1 MKRKGEGVVRTGVC
15 LGIVMISTQDWQKR
29 RMGHIDFG
37 GPIENHSILYG
48 AVTQLSCM
56 CLPAFVCVCVGA
68 SYNCAN
74 QTMGRMCLP
83 LSQRQ
88 EAGNTFLWLLL
99 LTNKLKSCDS
109 KNVCTKWV
117 LLLPRSLSASSAQLE
132 LGLWLGLW
140 LGALLSSTRL
150 PLAKFK
156 LLLLRFCSWLHF
168 ILVAAAAASLAAAA
182 VAVDD
187 DFPFCAQVFFVVCTN
202 SFLSPLP

>member
-1 MKRKGEGVVRTGVC
+1 MPACVC
-15 LGIVMISTQDWQKR
+15 LCV
-29 RMGHIDFG
+29 
-37 GPIENHSILYG
+37 
-48 AVTQLSCM
+48 C
-56 CLPAFVCVCVGA
+56 VCVCVGA

-88 EAGNTFLWLLL
+88 EAGNTFLWLLS
-99 LTNKLKSCDS
+99 LTNKLKSYDS

-117 LLLPRSLSASSAQLE
+117 LLLPRSLSASSAELE

-140 LGALLSSTRL
+140 LGALLNSTRV

-168 ILVAAAAASLAAAA
+168 ILVVAAAAADAAASLAAVAAA

>member
-1 MKRKGEGVVRTGVC
+1 M
-15 LGIVMISTQDWQKR
+15 
-29 RMGHIDFG
+29 
-37 GPIENHSILYG
+37 
-48 AVTQLSCM
+48 ALSHNY
-56 CLPAFVCVCVGA
+56 PACARLCSFVCVCVGA

-83 LSQRQ
+83 LPQRQ
-88 EAGNTFLWLLL
+88 ESGNTFLWLLS
-99 LTNKLKSCDS
+99 LTNKLKSYDS

-117 LLLPRSLSASSAQLE
+117 LLCSLVRLLSASSAQLE
-132 LGLWLGLW
+132 LWLGLGLW
-140 LGALLSSTRL
+140 LGAPLNSTRL

-168 ILVAAAAASLAAAA
+168 ILVVAAAAADAAASLAAVAAAAA